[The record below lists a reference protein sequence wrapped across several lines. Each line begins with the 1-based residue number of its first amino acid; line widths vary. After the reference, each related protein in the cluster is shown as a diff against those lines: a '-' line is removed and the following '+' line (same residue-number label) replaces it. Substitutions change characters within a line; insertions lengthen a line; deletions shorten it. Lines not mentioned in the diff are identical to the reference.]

1 MFDNFMNILN
11 PLFRGS
17 RDPKKVKDFM
27 SLRSFFK
34 TGFKLPFSPKF
45 NIPFSVNIPDT
56 VP

>member
-45 NIPFSVNIPDT
+45 NISFSVNIPE
-56 VP
+56 